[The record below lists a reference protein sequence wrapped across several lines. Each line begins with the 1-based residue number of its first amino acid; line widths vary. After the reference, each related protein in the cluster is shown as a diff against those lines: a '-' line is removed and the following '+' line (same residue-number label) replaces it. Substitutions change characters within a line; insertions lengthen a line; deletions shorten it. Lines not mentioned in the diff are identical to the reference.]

1 VDAANMKRAEVRNDG
16 SSVKVGAEQESPSN
30 RGWNAASAG
39 GDGYPAATFP
49 VSCPFSHQST
59 AVQIAEIF
67 ESIQGEGPWAGTSSL
82 FIRTSGC
89 NLRCWFCDTPY
100 TSWKPEGTARS
111 LEELVRRVADCQAP
125 DVVLTGGEPMLVP
138 DLVPLTQRCRELGR
152 RVTIET
158 AGTVDQPVECDLMA
172 ISPKLSN
179 SVPDDP
185 AWHDRHEQARFRPLV
200 IRSLLSRYNC
210 ILKFVID
217 RPEDVE
223 EVQQWLSNF
232 PEADPGIVWLMPQ
245 ARTREQLAEKADWLR
260 RLARKHGF
268 NFSSRLHIE
277 MFGNVRG
284 T

>member
-1 VDAANMKRAEVRNDG
+1 MKRAEVRNDG

-179 SVPDDP
+179 SVPNDP